1 MKWILLIFLMNGAG
15 GGNVSWTQVAFQN
28 RELCEFAK
36 NQYVNEHSKITHL
49 YPYRA
54 SKAFCFQVSK

>member
-1 MKWILLIFLMNGAG
+1 MKWILLIFLMNGDD

-28 RELCEFAK
+28 RELCEIAR
-36 NQYVNEHSKITHL
+36 NQYVNEHSKIDS
-49 YPYRA
+49 PNKYRV

>member
-1 MKWILLIFLMNGAG
+1 MNGNDK
-15 GGNVSWTQVAFQN
+15 GNVSWTQVAFQN

-36 NQYVNEHSKITHL
+36 NQYVNEHSKITHF

>member
-1 MKWILLIFLMNGAG
+1 MKWILLIFLMNGDD

-28 RELCEFAK
+28 RELCEIAK
-36 NQYVNEHSKITHL
+36 NQYLNEHSKISL
-49 YPYRA
+49 PNSYRV

>member
-1 MKWILLIFLMNGAG
+1 MNGND

-28 RELCEFAK
+28 RKLCEFAK
-36 NQYVNEHSKITHL
+36 NQYVNEHSKISHSNS
-49 YPYRA
+49 YRA